1 MKYLKLFETYEE
13 YENFKTSTEFIR
25 PNISYIP
32 SAEKSKRIG
41 FYSTHEIFQA
51 SDGDFYATEGIFKV
65 KIK

>member
-32 SAEKSKRIG
+32 SAEKSKRVG
-41 FYSTHEIFQA
+41 FNYKLNKFTSR
-51 SDGDFYATEGIFKV
+51 SFYE
-65 KIK
+65 